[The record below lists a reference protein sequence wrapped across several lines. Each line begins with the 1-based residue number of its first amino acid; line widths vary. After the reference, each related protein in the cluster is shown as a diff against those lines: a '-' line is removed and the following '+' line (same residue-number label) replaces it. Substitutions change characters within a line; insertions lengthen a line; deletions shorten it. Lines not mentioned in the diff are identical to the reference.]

1 MLPRTIKIDFYKTE
15 DANGDNLDIT
25 PTILQAYALD
35 FPARRVDFG
44 DSFVCLYS
52 ARRHRGRLLGEVLKT
67 KMTELPD
74 KVSRN
79 TGRLQALGLAADE
92 GIGHRA
98 HFLYDS
104 ANAILLF
111 QRDREVRPPAFVHSV
126 SNPTN
131 QHFALSLIFKANAL
145 ERLDRMRIVRKIT
158 FKVARPDDRVALRN
172 LDPSAGHAID
182 ILNGLGGRQI
192 EIDVSV
198 GRAKLAGLERQP
210 ALRAIRSLFQRRDEE
225 VEKVIVSGRETPD
238 GATEMIDL
246 LEDRLVFQ
254 TEVNLRGRELDRR
267 DCDNALLTAYD
278 ENVAYLRGYRNPE

>member
-1 MLPRTIKIDFYKTE
+1 
-15 DANGDNLDIT
+15 
-25 PTILQAYALD
+25 
-35 FPARRVDFG
+35 
-44 DSFVCLYS
+44 
-52 ARRHRGRLLGEVLKT
+52 
-67 KMTELPD
+67 
-74 KVSRN
+74 
-79 TGRLQALGLAADE
+79 
-92 GIGHRA
+92 
-98 HFLYDS
+98 
-104 ANAILLF
+104 
-111 QRDREVRPPAFVHSV
+111 VHSV